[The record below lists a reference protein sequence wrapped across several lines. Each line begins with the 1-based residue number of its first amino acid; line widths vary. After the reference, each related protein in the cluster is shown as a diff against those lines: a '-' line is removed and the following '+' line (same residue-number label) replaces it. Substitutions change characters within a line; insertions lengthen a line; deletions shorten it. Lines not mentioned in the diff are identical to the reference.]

1 MDFIQVVGI
10 CGCFACLLKD
20 TRDHCR
26 EDIGRI
32 LCHLFVFLYTFLYA
46 IWILSACVDTP
57 VTILACIQH
66 PAHTLARLELPMSI
80 TNLLVHAHRMHLAV
94 ISASLFCLEPVDA
107 GFTLGAGVGER
118 ANTLLGFVFGFRKW
132 IAESRFEL
140 CAVVKAVFS
149 PRRW

>member
-1 MDFIQVVGI
+1 MNLIQVVGI
-10 CGCFACLLKD
+10 CGCFTCLLKY

-26 EDIGRI
+26 EDIDRI
-32 LCHLFVFLYTFLYA
+32 LNHFVFLHTFLYA

-94 ISASLFCLEPVDA
+94 ISAPLFCLEPVDA

-118 ANTLLGFVFGFRKW
+118 ANTLLGFVFGFGEG
-132 IAESRFEL
+132 IAESGFEL